1 METLTKKARTPR
13 ILIVSAH
20 CPFGQSYGAQLRTL
34 HIARILKTCSV
45 VGMVLIPYGA
55 IDLQT
60 QRLVH
65 EEFHLRAVLYRE
77 KEFSRG
83 IVARLIR
90 EFDPYSASTE
100 GMGLGEE
107 SIAILERI
115 IGDYDIVW
123 FQGISIPNSLGCK
136 RRACSVLDID
146 DIQSQ
151 VFEGVARGA
160 GNLVLRI
167 KALRQALLWRR
178 RERVL
183 LDRFGI
189 VCVCSD
195 NDSQYLGGGERVHVI
210 PNGFESRDDEPVRS
224 QPRLNTFRIGFIGTL
239 RYAPNVEGLRWFI
252 RAVWPLIKA
261 ECSEARL
268 RLVGL
273 DTDCGIANDGD
284 DIDGLGFMV
293 DPAEEIAGWSLS
305 IVPVKVGGGTRIKI
319 AEAFSRRCPVVT
331 TSLGAY
337 GYQIESG
344 RECLVAD
351 SDEEMAEACLR
362 LLGDSEYAE
371 WMADQ
376 ARRRF
381 ISEWSWEAISP
392 RVVAAV
398 RACMSYSYAP

>member
-1 METLTKKARTPR
+1 
-13 ILIVSAH
+13 
-20 CPFGQSYGAQLRTL
+20 
-34 HIARILKTCSV
+34 
-45 VGMVLIPYGA
+45 
-55 IDLQT
+55 
-60 QRLVH
+60 
-65 EEFHLRAVLYRE
+65 
-77 KEFSRG
+77 
-83 IVARLIR
+83 
-90 EFDPYSASTE
+90 
-100 GMGLGEE
+100 
-107 SIAILERI
+107 
-115 IGDYDIVW
+115 
-123 FQGISIPNSLGCK
+123 
-136 RRACSVLDID
+136 
-146 DIQSQ
+146 
-151 VFEGVARGA
+151 
-160 GNLVLRI
+160 
-167 KALRQALLWRR
+167 
-178 RERVL
+178 
-183 LDRFGI
+183 
-189 VCVCSD
+189 
-195 NDSQYLGGGERVHVI
+195 
-210 PNGFESRDDEPVRS
+210 
-224 QPRLNTFRIGFIGTL
+224 
-239 RYAPNVEGLRWFI
+239 
-252 RAVWPLIKA
+252 LIKA

-371 WMADQ
+371 WMAEQ

-381 ISEWSWEAISP
+381 ISEWSWESISP

-398 RACMSYSYAP
+398 EACMSYSYAP